1 MQARYCMFLL
11 FMSLIMQVD
20 ISSILNISFD
30 LSFNVLEQSAKIL
43 IV

>member
-1 MQARYCMFLL
+1 
-11 FMSLIMQVD
+11 MSLIMQVD

-30 LSFNVLEQSAKIL
+30 LSCNVLEQSAKIL